1 MSHAVRLDQAGRRP
15 SSTWVFRLIDLL
27 ITLLLWSYFTL
38 GFMAFFAPFYL
49 FAAMLAS
56 DRARAFQ
63 RLNHLF
69 YRGFFRL
76 CRLTMPRQQWHID
89 SAVSAVRS
97 AVVVCN
103 HVSYIDPLLLISL
116 FPRHTT
122 IVKNRLFRIPIF
134 GWMLRLSGYLPA
146 ESQGPLAGRM
156 VEQLEQ
162 MPRFL
167 AAGGNLI
174 VFPEGTRSRNGTV
187 GALNAGAFKIA
198 RLCRAPLAVVR
209 IENSHRLFTPGR
221 FLFNTCRAN
230 TITVRLL
237 AQMEPPYD
245 RAQFS
250 LKELTGQVR
259 AILEAPAEAGSLQG
273 AATRLDAVQPSVME
287 PKGVR

>member
-1 MSHAVRLDQAGRRP
+1 MSDAARLHQAGRP
-15 SSTWVFRLIDLL
+15 SSSTWVFNLIDLL
-27 ITLLLWSYFTL
+27 VTLLLWTYFTVVFVVL
-38 GFMAFFAPFYL
+38 FAPFYL
-49 FAAMLAS
+49 LAAMLAS

-76 CRLTMPRQQWHID
+76 CRVTMPRQQWRID
-89 SAVSAVRS
+89 PAVTAVRS

-116 FPRHTT
+116 FARHTT
-122 IVKNRLFRIPIF
+122 IVKNRLLRIPIF
-134 GWMLRLSGYLPA
+134 GWMLALSGYLPA
-146 ESQGPLAGRM
+146 DSRGPLAGRM
-156 VEQLEQ
+156 VERLEQ

-174 VFPEGTRSRNGTV
+174 VFPEGTRSRNGAV

-209 IENSHRLFTPGR
+209 IENSDRLFTPGR

-237 AQMEPPYD
+237 AQVTPPYD
-245 RAQFS
+245 SAQFS
-250 LKELTGQVR
+250 VKELMGQVR
-259 AILEAPAEAGSLQG
+259 ALLEAPAEAGPPQG
-273 AATRLDAVQPSVME
+273 AATYGISD
-287 PKGVR
+287 KKC